1 MFSIKLP
8 AEHTTII
15 FFDNAASITSF
26 NSSVPFMHPTLI
38 LIISTFSSIASFE
51 GVISVGSKKRDGSII
66 SPKGKLKK
74 KVFYVTSIDIIFASG
89 ATPSISLLLYGSPVI
104 IPQIAVP

>member
-38 LIISTFSSIASFE
+38 LIISTFSSIASFIPKTRLE
-51 GVISVGSKKRDGSII
+51 IST
-66 SPKGKLKK
+66 SPSSSS
-74 KVFYVTSIDIIFASG
+74 VTSIDIIFASG